1 MLTLRCNLFWGG
13 TLQYNSPMSGANH
26 PGSPPTIHQCLED
39 EACRVLA
46 AVVRLSQSV
55 MVYATLHRRRERKSS
70 QEDTAS
76 KAAATA
82 MAR

>member
-1 MLTLRCNLFWGG
+1 
-13 TLQYNSPMSGANH
+13 MSGANH

-46 AVVRLSQSV
+46 AVVGLSQSV
-55 MVYATLHRRRERKSS
+55 MAYASPRRRGERESS

-76 KAAATA
+76 GAAAAA

>member
-1 MLTLRCNLFWGG
+1 MPYIDTQVQSLLGSYVAIILPCR
-13 TLQYNSPMSGANH
+13 ANH

-39 EACRVLA
+39 EACGVLA
-46 AVVRLSQSV
+46 AVVGPIQSV
-55 MVYATLHRRRERKSS
+55 RQGESRRS

-76 KAAATA
+76 GATATA